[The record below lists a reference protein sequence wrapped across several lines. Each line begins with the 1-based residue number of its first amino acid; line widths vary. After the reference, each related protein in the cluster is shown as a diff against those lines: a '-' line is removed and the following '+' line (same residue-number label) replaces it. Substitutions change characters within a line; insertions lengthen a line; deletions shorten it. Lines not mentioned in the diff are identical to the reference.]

1 MIITRRHNI
10 SVNLSMLFIWFI
22 IYSFIGWVYETIYC
36 SIEVGHM
43 VRRGFLYGPICPIYG
58 ITIILMIILLE
69 DRCKNIFTM
78 FFFCALIA
86 SFVEYITSFWMEAVF
101 GKRWW
106 NYTDKFLNLNGR
118 ICLGSAILFGLCGI
132 VIIRIIQPAVIQFI
146 NRHLGENTLR
156 TICKLF
162 FSILFFD
169 VLLSFEKSLN
179 IVHTT
184 ILK

>member
-1 MIITRRHNI
+1 MIITRKHNI
-10 SVNLSMLFIWFI
+10 PANLSMLFIWFI

-36 SIEVGHM
+36 SVDAGHF

-58 ITIILMIILLE
+58 VSIILMIILLS
-69 DRCKNIFTM
+69 DRCKNIFAM

-86 SFVEYITSFWMEAVF
+86 SSVEYITSFWMETVF

-106 NYTDKFLNLNGR
+106 NYSDKFLNLNGR
-118 ICLGSAILFGLCGI
+118 ICLGSAILFGISGI
-132 VIIRIIQPAVIQFI
+132 VIIRIVQPAVIQFVR
-146 NRHLGENTLR
+146 RHLAGNKLR
-156 TICKLF
+156 TLDKLV